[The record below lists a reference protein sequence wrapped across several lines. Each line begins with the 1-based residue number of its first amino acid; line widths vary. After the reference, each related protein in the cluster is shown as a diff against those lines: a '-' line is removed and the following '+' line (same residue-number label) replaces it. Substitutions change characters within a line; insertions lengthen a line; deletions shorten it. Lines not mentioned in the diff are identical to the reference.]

1 MEKYLTEIREIL
13 LKNTGIR
20 ISEDKNNF
28 LLSTIN
34 QILNKENIEPEKYID
49 ILKTNE
55 NKIIEL
61 ATYFT
66 VQETSFYRNKDH
78 FNTLKEKILPT
89 LKELKKDKEKS
100 ISILSAGCATGE
112 EPYTI
117 AMIVKDF
124 FGPELT
130 NWQINIYAIDIS
142 KDAIEEAKK
151 GIYTEY
157 KMKNIDQY
165 YIDKYF
171 EIEQKNS
178 RKYYIIKDEIK
189 GMVTFRH
196 ENLLSEN
203 FINSLKLD
211 IIFCENVIIYFDY
224 TSTEKLINKF
234 YNALNIP
241 GYLFLGYSET
251 LNMIKHNF
259 NLCWNNQTYYYSKEE
274 NYKENETN
282 KTTNIDICYEKNFKD
297 ARASYEDFTYSVMK
311 SYLKNDR
318 ENLTK
323 LYKELLQIYSINPD
337 FIKDEKIFL
346 LFGEFF
352 IDNNDLSNARKMC
365 EMALEKSPSSIDAHN
380 LNAYTLILENEAMQA
395 LFSLNISLKK
405 NSLNKITLYLLYT
418 AYQTLKNQDKK
429 LETLDLLK
437 KSNLEEDDSF
447 FPYNSLRKIQFYG
460 AINKILGEIK

>member
-34 QILNKENIEPEKYID
+34 QIINKENIDPEKYID

-78 FNTLKEKILPT
+78 FNTLKEKILPII
-89 LKELKKDKEKS
+89 KENKKDKERT

-124 FGPELT
+124 FGSELT

-178 RKYYIIKDEIK
+178 RKYYIIKNEIK
-189 GMVTFRH
+189 EMITFKH

-259 NLCWNNQTYYYSKEE
+259 NLCWNNQTYYYSKEQNCNEE
-274 NYKENETN
+274 NKSI
-282 KTTNIDICYEKNFKD
+282 NIDICYEKTFKD
-297 ARASYEDFTYSVMK
+297 ERASYEDFSYTVMK
-311 SYLKNDR
+311 SYLKNDKETLFR
-318 ENLTK
+318 

-337 FIKDEKIFL
+337 FIKDEKVFL

-352 IDNNDLSNARKMC
+352 IDNNDISTARKMC
-365 EMALEKSPSSIDAHN
+365 EMALEKLPNSIDAHN
-380 LNAYTLILENEAMQA
+380 LNAYIHIIENEPMQA

-405 NSLNKITLYLLYT
+405 DYSNKITLYLLYKVYD
-418 AYQTLKNQDKK
+418 ALKNKEKK
-429 LETLDLLK
+429 IEILESLK

-460 AINKILGEIK
+460 AINKILGEQQ